1 MSPQQKDD
9 RVGMWYATATFIS
22 WGILPIYW
30 NSMEQVPS
38 LQILAHR
45 FVWSFIF
52 VAILITIKKQWPLI
66 KQVFSNL
73 KTVFYIVGC
82 AIFISAN
89 WFIYIW
95 SVTNNHVIE
104 CSLGYYINP
113 LISIA
118 FGMIFFRERLN
129 KWQTVS
135 LCLASISVIILTIQY
150 GQIPW
155 ISLSLALTFALYG
168 LFKKLVQA
176 DAMISLALETMI
188 MAPFALIYL
197 VFLEAN
203 GTGAIAHVS
212 PLVMVLLICSG
223 IITALPLLWFAIGS
237 KRVSMFTMGF
247 LQYIAPSLNL
257 ILGIFFFHETFT
269 SIEFISFGFIW
280 LALLIFTFSRMRLSK
295 PIIKENNLVM
305 KENT

>member
-1 MSPQQKDD
+1 MSSQQKDD

-30 NSMEQVPS
+30 NSMKQVPS

-52 VAILITIKKQWPLI
+52 VAILITLNKQWPLI

-73 KTVFYIVGC
+73 TTVFYIAGC

-118 FGMIFFRERLN
+118 FGMIFFKERLN

-155 ISLSLALTFALYG
+155 ISLSLALSFALYG

-197 VFLEAN
+197 AFLEAN

-280 LALLIFTFSRMRLSK
+280 IALLIFTFSRMRLSK
-295 PIIKENNLVM
+295 PIIKENNLVV